1 MGRFIASRLVQAVIS
16 MFVVTVFIFGAV
28 RLSGDPL
35 QVLLPVEAPPE
46 QYEEMR
52 KLLYLDRPVHVQYW
66 KWVSRVAVGD
76 LGMSTSGRIPVRDLI
91 WERLPNTLQLAGV
104 AFAFTLFF
112 GLTVGVYAAAYRGTT
127 LDMLAR
133 SFAVLGQA
141 QPNFW
146 TGIVSILVFAVLLGW
161 LPAGGKSGWSSII
174 LPAVTLG
181 WLPVAGL
188 MRLTRSSMLQVLNSE
203 YVKLARIKGVSEFHV
218 LWKHSLKNAALPLLT
233 YSGLVFIGL
242 ITGSI
247 VTETVFA
254 WPGMGRLVFSAI
266 VERDFPTVQGVVL
279 IFSAWYILA
288 SLLVDIAYAYL
299 NPKIRY

>member
-279 IFSAWYILA
+279 IFSGWYILA

>member
-1 MGRFIASRLVQAVIS
+1 
-16 MFVVTVFIFGAV
+16 
-28 RLSGDPL
+28 
-35 QVLLPVEAPPE
+35 
-46 QYEEMR
+46 
-52 KLLYLDRPVHVQYW
+52 
-66 KWVSRVAVGD
+66 
-76 LGMSTSGRIPVRDLI
+76 
-91 WERLPNTLQLAGV
+91 
-104 AFAFTLFF
+104 
-112 GLTVGVYAAAYRGTT
+112 
-127 LDMLAR
+127 
-133 SFAVLGQA
+133 VLGQA